1 MDYTVIAWG
10 VVVVVSSVASLGY
23 LLRVWRPEL
32 RHFFAGALASF
43 SLGAALI
50 AIGALPEGAVA
61 RFTQLLLV
69 FSAFVFLVLSV
80 WWGGSNHQKG
90 PGSQHS

>member
-10 VVVVVSSVASLGY
+10 AFVVVLSVASLGY

-32 RHFFAGALASF
+32 RSLFAGALASF

-69 FSAFVFLVLSV
+69 ISAFVFLGLSV
-80 WWGGSNHQKG
+80 WWGRSSHQVG
-90 PGSQHS
+90 TGSQRS